1 LQVQAS
7 ARQLRIDT
15 AAQSAQGQFQATLPG
30 ATAQV
35 DGRIA
40 PRAGTGTL
48 DVRVADAQRMQ
59 QWIESLPGLRTALGG
74 AALQGEAR
82 LDARWNGGWQSLLG
96 QLQTAGLIA
105 KPQGAP
111 ATAAGPFELQAR
123 LAAPRW
129 EVALPPR
136 PGTGAGPSTVRL
148 TA

>member
-1 LQVQAS
+1 
-7 ARQLRIDT
+7 
-15 AAQSAQGQFQATLPG
+15 
-30 ATAQV
+30 
-35 DGRIA
+35 
-40 PRAGTGTL
+40 L

-148 TA
+148 TAVRAEVAGSVPRATLSLDGEARMDERR